1 MATVWL
7 LIAIS
12 NSMYNY
18 GNMSSIEFST
28 KQDCVKA
35 REIISEDN
43 KRFMNLY
50 CVEKQKVN

>member
-12 NSMYNY
+12 HSMYNY
-18 GNMSSIEFST
+18 GNMSSIEFAT

-35 REIISEDN
+35 REIIREDN

>member
-35 REIISEDN
+35 REIIREDN

>member
-18 GNMSSIEFST
+18 GNMSSIEFAT
-28 KQDCVKA
+28 KQDSEVNRNTKFFCVK
-35 REIISEDN
+35 
-43 KRFMNLY
+43 K
-50 CVEKQKVN
+50 